1 MKETYRVGVISDT
14 HGLLR
19 EDVINQLK
27 TCDYIIHGGDIDKE
41 EILDELKN
49 IAPLFVVRGNN
60 DKGEWADSL
69 SRELYFNI
77 GDIKFYMIHN
87 IKDIPNNLKNVDVI
101 VFGHSHKYFYEVI
114 DNISYLN
121 PGSCEKKRFNLPIN
135 FVIMTIK
142 NKDYNIENI
151 NII

>member
-1 MKETYRVGVISDT
+1 M
-14 HGLLR
+14 
-19 EDVINQLK
+19 
-27 TCDYIIHGGDIDKE
+27 
-41 EILDELKN
+41 
-49 IAPLFVVRGNN
+49 FVVRGNN
-60 DKGEWADSL
+60 DKGEWANSL

-121 PGSCEKKRFNLPIN
+121 PGSCGKKRFNLPIN

-142 NKDYNIENI
+142 NEKYKIECI